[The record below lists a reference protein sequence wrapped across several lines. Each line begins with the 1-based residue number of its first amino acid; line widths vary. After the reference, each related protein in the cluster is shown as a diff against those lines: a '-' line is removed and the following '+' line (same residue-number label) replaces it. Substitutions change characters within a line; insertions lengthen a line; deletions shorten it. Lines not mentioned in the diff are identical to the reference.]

1 MRRIDLDYRPR
12 KSGPQLLLFGAGIL
26 VAGMT
31 AVAYMSLADE
41 AARWRQ
47 AAQMAAQE
55 AASFADGEGVGGDH
69 LRLREEIEEA
79 NAAIG
84 RLSLPWNEL
93 FRGIEDAA
101 IDRVALLSVQP
112 QPQQHL
118 VNLNGEARVYADVLA
133 FMGRLDSSGAFSR
146 TRLLSHKVESDDPR
160 HPVSFAIATGWRIE
174 P

>member
-12 KSGPQLLLFGAGIL
+12 KSRWGRLLFGAGIL

-31 AVAYMSLADE
+31 VVAYLSLTDE

-47 AAQMAAQE
+47 AEQRSGQE
-55 AASFADGEGVGGDH
+55 TAMSADGEDARGDH
-69 LRLREEIEEA
+69 QRLQQEIDEA

-93 FRGIEDAA
+93 FRGIEDAT

-112 QPQQHL
+112 QPQQYL

-133 FMGRLDSSGAFSR
+133 YMGRLDSSGAFSR
-146 TRLLSHKVESDDPR
+146 TRLLSHKVRSDDPR
-160 HPVSFAIATGWRIE
+160 HPVSFAIAAGWRIE